1 MPNCCLFWALGG
13 GSMSSALS
21 TSSKGI
27 NNLAMKPDAVHQLLP
42 MKLSEQGDPTGDR
55 QPSKPSPKHGSSR

>member
-1 MPNCCLFWALGG
+1 
-13 GSMSSALS
+13 MSSALS